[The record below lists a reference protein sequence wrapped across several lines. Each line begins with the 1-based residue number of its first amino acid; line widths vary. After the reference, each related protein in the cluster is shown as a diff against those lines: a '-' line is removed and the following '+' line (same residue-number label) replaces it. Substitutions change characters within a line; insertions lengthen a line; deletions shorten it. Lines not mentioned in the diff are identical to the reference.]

1 MKGGTQAALVLGVG
15 YVLGR
20 RRKLRTA
27 TLLAAAAAT
36 GGLGSLGGAALRRGI
51 KTLGSTEALSGLS
64 PQLADIA
71 ETVRSDLVDAGKAA
85 AIAAVNNRIGSLSDT
100 LHERAES
107 LRNPVGDAA
116 EGAGDA
122 AEGAGAAAERGRD
135 AAGEARRGAGEA
147 GRAAQETGR
156 RAASRPRIPGRG
168 VVPRPRPEH
177 DDEEEETAESDDAEE
192 RRPRPARRAPHGR
205 PVVSRPRR

>member
-20 RRKLRTA
+20 RHKLRTA

-36 GGLGSLGGAALRRGI
+36 GGLGGLGGAAPRRGM
-51 KTLGSTEALSGLS
+51 KTLGSTEALGGLS
-64 PQLADIA
+64 PQLAGIA
-71 ETVRSDLVDAGKAA
+71 ETVRGDRVDAGKAA

-107 LRNPVGDAA
+107 LRNPVGD
-116 EGAGDA
+116 GAGPEDDGA
-122 AEGAGAAAERGRD
+122 PVRRGGAPPVRRRPAPARSAGGAGAGYEG
-135 AAGEARRGAGEA
+135 
-147 GRAAQETGR
+147 
-156 RAASRPRIPGRG
+156 
-168 VVPRPRPEH
+168 
-177 DDEEEETAESDDAEE
+177 DDEETAEPDDADE
-192 RRPRPARRAPHGR
+192 RRARPVRRAPRGR